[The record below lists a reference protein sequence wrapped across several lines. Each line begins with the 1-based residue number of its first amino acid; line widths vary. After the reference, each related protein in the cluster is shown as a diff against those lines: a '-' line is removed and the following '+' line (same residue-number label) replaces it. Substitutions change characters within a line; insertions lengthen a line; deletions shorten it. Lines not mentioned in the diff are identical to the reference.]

1 MAISSVKIAN
11 FALSKVGTDSTI
23 ETLTENSAEAKACNL
38 WFETARKQAL
48 SAYDWSFARKRLA
61 LAVHGDDPPD
71 EWAYRYQYPADC
83 VKARFVENPVGKT
96 ADPVPFSVEMSADGT
111 KSVLTDEVDAI
122 LIYTKEETSPDYYTP
137 YFIELFATVLASRI
151 AFSITHKAKLTEYLD
166 AIVRFLLIYAPAMDA
181 VEQQEAAPR
190 GADWIRGRT

>member
-48 SAYDWSFARKRLA
+48 SAYDWPFARKRLA

-96 ADPVPFSVEMSADGT
+96 PVQ
-111 KSVLTDEVDAI
+111 I
-122 LIYTKEETSPDYYTP
+122 
-137 YFIELFATVLASRI
+137 
-151 AFSITHKAKLTEYLD
+151 IT
-166 AIVRFLLIYAPAMDA
+166 LLIL
-181 VEQQEAAPR
+181 
-190 GADWIRGRT
+190 